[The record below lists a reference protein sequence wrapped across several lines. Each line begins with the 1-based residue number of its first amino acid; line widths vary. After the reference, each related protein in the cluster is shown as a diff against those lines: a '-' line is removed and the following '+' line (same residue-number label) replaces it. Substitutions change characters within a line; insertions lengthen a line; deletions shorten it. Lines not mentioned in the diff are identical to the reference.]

1 MQLPVALG
9 FTASFLI
16 AVNVLFVALAT
27 PHGVSNGVL
36 VASLGLLVI
45 GVILAFAA
53 FVVWLVEYA
62 KSR

>member
-1 MQLPVALG
+1 MQLPIAFG

-16 AVNVLFVALAT
+16 AVNVVFLTLAT
-27 PHGVSNGVL
+27 PHGVSNGVM

-45 GVILAFAA
+45 GVMLAFSA
-53 FVVWLVEYA
+53 FVVWLVEYG